1 MVNRTQGFSHR
12 WALQLYD
19 FVRVQVIAVAIYLPA
34 SKLRTAYAGC
44 ALDGGRG
51 HAEAQ
56 ITAAEPSTTNC
67 IDSKGG
73 TP

>member
-1 MVNRTQGFSHR
+1 MVSQTQGFSYR

-19 FVRVQVIAVAIYLPA
+19 FVRVQVIAVAIYLPE

-56 ITAAEPSTTNC
+56 ITAEPSTTNC

>member
-1 MVNRTQGFSHR
+1 MVSETQGFSHR
-12 WALQLYD
+12 WGLQLYH
-19 FVRVQVIAVAIYLPA
+19 FARVQVIAVAICLPA

-56 ITAAEPSTTNC
+56 ITVEPSTTNC